1 MDTKHGFNITIRD
14 RVFYAWQ
21 KSMELVNN
29 YEAYANE
36 TDNPD
41 MIAIFKRLS
50 KDLGEHASVLHEIL
64 VDTEENQ
71 CCTINLK

>member
-21 KSMELVNN
+21 KSMDLVNN
-29 YEAYANE
+29 YEAYAKE
-36 TDNPD
+36 TDDPD

-50 KDLGEHASVLHEIL
+50 KDVAEHAADLHKFLLEI
-64 VDTEENQ
+64 DS
-71 CCTINLK
+71 

>member
-21 KSMELVNN
+21 KSMDMVNN

-36 TDNPD
+36 TDDPD

-50 KDLGEHASVLHEIL
+50 KDVAEHAAVLHKFLLEI
-64 VDTEENQ
+64 DS
-71 CCTINLK
+71 

>member
-1 MDTKHGFNITIRD
+1 MDIKHGFNITIRD
-14 RVFYAWQ
+14 RVFHTWQ

-36 TDNPD
+36 TEDEE

-50 KDLGEHASVLHEIL
+50 KDVAEHASILHGL
-64 VDTEENQ
+64 LLNTENNN
-71 CCTINLK
+71 CCRLD